1 MAVPKS
7 RHCKSRRD
15 RRRSHLKL
23 EVSALVACA
32 RCGKMILTH
41 RACPACGYY
50 KGRMV
55 VNVLEKVE
63 KSEKKKREKEIQI
76 KEKETK
82 KQENLSLK
90 ELSKKA

>member
-1 MAVPKS
+1 
-7 RHCKSRRD
+7 
-15 RRRSHLKL
+15 
-23 EVSALVACA
+23 
-32 RCGKMILTH
+32 MILTH

>member
-1 MAVPKS
+1 
-7 RHCKSRRD
+7 
-15 RRRSHLKL
+15 
-23 EVSALVACA
+23 
-32 RCGKMILTH
+32 MILTH

-63 KSEKKKREKEIQI
+63 KSEKRKREKEIQI